1 MAKTFRETKMKT
13 RFYQLIKITT
23 LASIAICATLSSGC
37 SIISNATS
45 SISSIAGLNDTAT
58 VIVRRANLRSSYAV
72 VAADLLEVQRGNVL
86 DILEETENETD
97 KVRWF
102 RVRSRDD
109 DDFTEGWIEAQN
121 VITGTLLEKAKKLA
135 EESKDLQPQAKA
147 QLKAVSN
154 LRLTPEISPANLL
167 VRLENGTNFD
177 VIGWKYVLKPEDTN
191 ITTDSSK
198 NDEKNKKPK
207 TRNEEIEAAKEADKP
222 AELDEKYDIWYRI
235 RLASSQSPVPEG
247 WLFGRQVDLQVP
259 TDIAFFQ
266 LGATKFVTF
275 QRLDDIV
282 EETKKGDDDL
292 KISKPG
298 SWVILSRSNKTYSTD
313 GNEPDFDGIMVLGYD
328 KYNQEFYPVYKKGEV
343 YKRGEVLGSIPLKV
357 EGTGDN
363 KTFTVKVK
371 NSSGQLEDKRFVVSK
386 ETGGRLKVTPPA
398 DMIPVDDTK
407 KK

>member
-1 MAKTFRETKMKT
+1 MAKTFSETKMKT
-13 RFYQLIKITT
+13 KFYLFITVVILAASSAGCNLISTATT
-23 LASIAICATLSSGC
+23 NL
-37 SIISNATS
+37 
-45 SISSIAGLNDTAT
+45 SSIAGLNDTAT

-86 DILEETENETD
+86 DILEEVENETD

-109 DDFTEGWIEAQN
+109 EDSTEGWIEAQN
-121 VITGTLLEKAKKLA
+121 VITGTLLEKSKKLA

-154 LRLTPEISPANLL
+154 LRLTPEVSKQNIL
-167 VRLENGTNFD
+167 VRLENGASFD
-177 VIGWKYVLKPEDTN
+177 VIGWKYVVKAEEPVAD
-191 ITTDSSK
+191 DK
-198 NDEKNKKPK
+198 QVEKRPK
-207 TRNEEIEAAKEADKP
+207 TKNEEVEAAKEADKP
-222 AELDEKYDIWYRI
+222 EELDEKYDVWYRV
-235 RLASSQSPVPEG
+235 RLATSQSPVPEG

-259 TDIAFFQ
+259 SDIAFFQ

-282 EETKKGDDDL
+282 EETKKDKEDL
-292 KISKPG
+292 KVSKPG
-298 SWVILSRSNKTYSTD
+298 NWVILSRSNRAYSND
-313 GNEPDFDGIMVLGYD
+313 GSEPDFDGIMVLGYD

-343 YKRGEVLGSIPLKV
+343 YKRGEVLGSIPLKI
-357 EGTGDN
+357 EGVGDN
-363 KTFTVKVK
+363 KTFTLKIR
-371 NSSGQLEDKRFVVSK
+371 NAGGQLEDKRFVVSK
-386 ETGGRLKVTPPA
+386 ETGGRLKVTPPV

>member
-1 MAKTFRETKMKT
+1 MKT
-13 RFYQLIKITT
+13 RFYLF
-23 LASIAICATLSSGC
+23 AIIATLTTFSAGC
-37 SIISNATS
+37 GLINTATTNITSIV
-45 SISSIAGLNDTAT
+45 GLNDTAT

-109 DDFTEGWIEAQN
+109 DDLTEGWIEAQN
-121 VITGTLLEKAKKLA
+121 VITGTLLEKSKKLA

-154 LRLTPEISPANLL
+154 LRLSPDVKKDNIL
-167 VRLENGTNFD
+167 VRLENGASFD
-177 VIGWKYVLKPEDTN
+177 VIGWKYVVKAEDPNADEKDGKQTK
-191 ITTDSSK
+191 SK
-198 NDEKNKKPK
+198 N
-207 TRNEEIEAAKEADKP
+207 EEVEAAKEADKP
-222 AELDEKYDIWYRI
+222 EELDEKYDVWYRV

-259 TDIAFFQ
+259 SDIAFFQ

-282 EETKKGDDDL
+282 EETKKNNDDM
-292 KISKPG
+292 KVSKPG
-298 SWVILSRSNKTYSTD
+298 SWIVLSRSNRAYSTD

-343 YKRGEVLGSIPLKV
+343 YKRGEVLGSIPLKI

-363 KTFTVKVK
+363 KVFTLKIR
-371 NSSGQLEDKRFVVSK
+371 NASGTLDDKRFTVLK
-386 ETGGRLKVTPPA
+386 EQGGRLKVTPPS
-398 DMIPVDDTK
+398 DMVPIDSANTTK
-407 KK
+407 KP